1 MKNCMF
7 RIYFSFS
14 PKTEKKKTT
23 RSGPL
28 SCRFGSTQEDLKE
41 PMFWRDIR
49 KKMAAL
55 SEIDELE
62 FFESFLIQ
70 EISCR
75 ENSESVSLYKRM

>member
-1 MKNCMF
+1 MF
-7 RIYFSFS
+7 RIHVSFS
-14 PKTEKKKTT
+14 QKTEKKKMTT

-28 SCRFGSTQEDLKE
+28 SCRFGNTHARRPKRANV
-41 PMFWRDIR
+41 WRDIR

-62 FFESFLIQ
+62 FVEGFLIQ

-75 ENSESVSLYKRM
+75 GYSESVSL